1 MILISHRG
9 NINGKILET
18 ENHPDY
24 IDKAI
29 SLGYDVEIDIWMVN
43 GVFFLGHDEPQYKIE
58 INWVDDRNNKLWV
71 HCKNTE
77 VMEFFN
83 KFNYDI
89 NYFWHQ
95 NDNIVLTSK
104 KFLWVHPGKQPINN
118 SIAVLPEQY
127 NDDIKKCIGICSD
140 FIIKYNL

>member
-1 MILISHRG
+1 MLIISHRG
-9 NINGKILET
+9 NLSGPENNLENRISYI
-18 ENHPDY
+18 EN
-24 IDKAI
+24 AI
-29 SLGYDVEIDIWMVN
+29 SFGFDVEIDFWLVN
-43 GVFFLGHDEPQYKIE
+43 NKMYLGHDEPKYQIDELWLKNN
-58 INWVDDRNNKLWV
+58 INSIWI
-71 HCKNTE
+71 HCKNINSIIY
-77 VMEFFN
+77 FN
-83 KFNYDI
+83 SKKEY